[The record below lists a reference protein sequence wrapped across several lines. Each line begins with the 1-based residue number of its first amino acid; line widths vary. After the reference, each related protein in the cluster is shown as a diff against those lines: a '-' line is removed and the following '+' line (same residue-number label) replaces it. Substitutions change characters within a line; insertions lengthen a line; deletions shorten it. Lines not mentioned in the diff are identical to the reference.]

1 MKSKKF
7 IRSNPQLPV
16 RNLRETLDYYR
27 DTLGFHDEW
36 IWTNNNG
43 KETDGGIRSDDMRL
57 LFAEDPY
64 FADVREVES
73 IFRRLEENSTPGY
86 AQKALLAWKR
96 KQRQLGKGI
105 KTRLVLGW

>member
-27 DTLGFHDEW
+27 NTLGFHDEW

-43 KETDGGIRSDDMRL
+43 KETDGRIRRDDMRL

-64 FADVREVES
+64 FADFIS
-73 IFRRLEENSTPGY
+73 NYPKSRLP
-86 AQKALLAWKR
+86 
-96 KQRQLGKGI
+96 
-105 KTRLVLGW
+105 